1 MKPVEVV
8 LRNINVLTK
17 LDTKILHDINVV
29 FPKGELTA
37 IMGASGAGKTTLMN
51 CMSKINTSDLNV
63 TGEMLISGKDY
74 GTNVSAISAYVQQS
88 DLFFGEIT
96 PKQHLIFNATMLG
109 LGKHVESRVNEV
121 ITDMNLTPF
130 MDTKIGSPK
139 LGWNLSESERKR
151 LSFATKILVRV
162 PLLFCD
168 EPTTGLDAKLAANV
182 VSSLRKIA
190 NKGTTVL
197 CTIHTPASQTFEKFD
212 NLLLLAQGKIVCF
225 GSRSSTKDFFKHELE
240 VPCPDNYNPADHY
253 INATAVR
260 PENAHQCI
268 ENINKYA
275 DVFLNSFTQ
284 RETVRYIKSIER
296 EEVFDPI
303 KQWEKPT
310 FSQQFSMLLWRS
322 AIEQWSNTKVL
333 GFRIAN
339 AICLAVLLGLMYLKS
354 PGTEYVGFQVKS
366 DTEYCK
372 NNGTG
377 NLVPA
382 ISDQILDARLGTQAV
397 FIVFQYFYF

>member
-8 LRNINVLTK
+8 LRNINV
-17 LDTKILHDINVV
+17 DTQSDTRILHDINVV

-51 CMSKINTSDLNV
+51 CMSKINTSDLKV
-63 TGEMLISGKDY
+63 TGEMLVNGKDY

-88 DLFFGEIT
+88 DLFFGEMT

-109 LGKHVESRVNEV
+109 LKEDVESRVEEV

-130 MDTKIGSPK
+130 MNTKIGSPK
-139 LGWNLSESERKR
+139 LGWNLSGSERKR

-168 EPTTGLDAKLAANV
+168 EPTTGLDSKLAANV
-182 VSSLRKIA
+182 VSSLRAIA

-197 CTIHTPASQTFEKFD
+197 CTIHQPASQTFEKFD
-212 NLLLLAQGKIVCF
+212 NLLLLAQGKLVYF
-225 GSRSSTKDFFKHELE
+225 GSRTSTKDHFKHELE

-260 PENAHQCI
+260 PKTAQQCL

-275 DVFLNSFTQ
+275 DIFANSFTQ
-284 RETVRYIKSIER
+284 RETVRYINSIER
-296 EEVFDPI
+296 EEVVNPK
-303 KQWEKPT
+303 KQWQKPS
-310 FSQQFSMLLWRS
+310 FRQQFAMLFWRS
-322 AIEQWSNTKVL
+322 AIEQWTNYKVL
-333 GFRIAN
+333 GFRIAQ
-339 AICLAVLLGLMYLKS
+339 AIFLAVLLGLMYLKS
-354 PGTEYVGFQVKS
+354 PGKEYVGFQVKN

-372 NNGTG
+372 NNETG

-382 ISDQILDARLGTQAV
+382 ISDQILDRLGTRINKEV
-397 FIVFQYFYF
+397 EIFG